1 MTMLSLRDIR
11 KNLKIRREKPQIWL
25 LEKER
30 IGYIQIPKVA
40 TRSIQHALVRHLISD
55 PAIKDSAIDKKL
67 IKMTEPQHSAHMS
80 LGRIRR
86 DIKNKYFL
94 FSFVRNPVTRIYSCY
109 KNKVLDQRTTGGR
122 NILSN
127 HGIHLEMDFPAFVDT
142 IIQIPDRKIDRHLRS
157 LAWFLSDAEGLVVDY
172 VGKLET
178 FRDDWEYLRSQYGL
192 QIPTHHN
199 KSSRAQKMSTVCSK
213 TTLEKIIGR
222 YSRDIELF
230 GYQQAVDEILRE
242 YK

>member
-1 MTMLSLRDIR
+1 MLTLRDLR
-11 KNLKIRREKPQIWL
+11 KNSKIRREKPQIWL

-67 IKMTEPQHSAHMS
+67 IKTIEPQHSTHMS

-86 DIKNKYFL
+86 DIKDSYFL

-109 KNKVLDQRTTGGR
+109 KNKVLDQRKPGGR

-127 HGIHLEMDFPAFVDT
+127 HGIHPEMDFPAFVDT

-157 LAWFLSDAEGLVVDY
+157 LAWFLSDEEGLVVDY

-178 FRDDWEYLRSQYGL
+178 FSDDWEPLRSKYGL
-192 QIPTHHN
+192 QIPAHRN
-199 KSSRAQKMSTVCSK
+199 KSSSACKMSAVCSK
-213 TTLEKIIGR
+213 ITIEKIIDR
-222 YSRDIELF
+222 YTRDIELF
-230 GYQQAVDEILRE
+230 GYQQAVDEILSE
-242 YK
+242 Y